1 MSLAVARRIRITF
14 LSESAQRQL
23 LLLGCPPM
31 MCYSWFLLKR
41 DKGEQTSE
49 IIDKQFNADL
59 LACLKQ
65 LSPIE
70 LRRTQAEITRQLQS
84 SK

>member
-1 MSLAVARRIRITF
+1 MF
-14 LSESAQRQL
+14 QL
-23 LLLGCPPM
+23 
-31 MCYSWFLLKR
+31 FLLRR
-41 DKGEQTSE
+41 DEGEQTSE
-49 IIDKQFNADL
+49 MIDRQSNADL